1 MSLEDCAAGLD
12 SRQPGPPC
20 QSRSKDTHPQ
30 DSEQYH
36 LRQRQ
41 GLLAAKKGRLYR
53 SWKRS
58 QEAEA
63 ESTDDASGSQS
74 ECEMFDSDNV
84 DDLDGSSSS
93 SSSDS
98 SQQEEEQLMK
108 KGMRN
113 RKRRTRRTRR
123 RNSPV
128 QRFANDRIQI
138 QDHPGAP

>member
-20 QSRSKDTHPQ
+20 QSRRKDTHPQ

-98 SQQEEEQLMK
+98 SQQEEEELMK
-108 KGMRN
+108 KGDEESEEEDAEDEEEKQPSPKI
-113 RKRRTRRTRR
+113 RKR
-123 RNSPV
+123 
-128 QRFANDRIQI
+128 
-138 QDHPGAP
+138 

>member
-1 MSLEDCAAGLD
+1 MKIV
-12 SRQPGPPC
+12 QPDWTVVNPVQLANPAEKILIRKILSSITSG
-20 QSRSKDTHPQ
+20 S
-30 DSEQYH
+30 
-36 LRQRQ
+36 Q

-63 ESTDDASGSQS
+63 ESTDDASESQS